1 VHCGNGFDARFE
13 PFQSTR
19 LSPVQ
24 CCFLSLGAD
33 MQRREFISL
42 LGGAAAAWPLAVR
55 AQRMTMPVIGFL
67 QSGSPTATAHTR
79 AAFHSGLREAGYVE
93 GENVGIVYRYADG
106 QYDRLPALTADLI
119 SNHVAAIFAGGPPA
133 AQAAKAVTTTIP
145 IVFTST
151 DPVKSGLVA
160 SLNRP
165 GGNLTGVAFFV
176 LSLGAKQFG
185 LLRELVP
192 NAITIGML
200 VNPKLPDVSTTVA
213 DGQAAARAQGLEVLI
228 LHASSDD
235 ELLAA
240 FADMRKRQIDALVVV
255 SDIFFDSRRDQLATL
270 AARHTIPAI
279 YPWRDYVMV
288 GGLMSYGTS
297 VTDGYRQA
305 GNYIARI
312 LKGAQPS
319 DLPVVQPT
327 KFELVINLKAAKEL
341 GLTVP
346 LTLQVAADEVI
357 E

>member
-1 VHCGNGFDARFE
+1 
-13 PFQSTR
+13 
-19 LSPVQ
+19 
-24 CCFLSLGAD
+24 
-33 MQRREFISL
+33 MRRRDFITL
-42 LGGAAAAWPLAVR
+42 LGGAAAIWPLAAR
-55 AQRMTMPVIGFL
+55 AQQPPMPVVGFL

-133 AQAAKAVTTTIP
+133 AQAAKAATTTIP

-192 NAITIGML
+192 NAITIAML
-200 VNPKLPDVSTTVA
+200 VNPKLPDAATTVA
-213 DGQAAARAQGLEVLI
+213 DGQAAARAQGLEPLII

-235 ELLAA
+235 ELLAV
-240 FADMRKRQIDALVVV
+240 FAGMRKRQIDALVVV
-255 SDIFFDSRRDQLATL
+255 SDIFFDSRRDHLATL
-270 AARHTIPAI
+270 AARHAIPAI
-279 YPWRDYVMV
+279 YPWRDYVMA

-297 VTDGYRQA
+297 VTEGYRQA

-319 DLPVVQPT
+319 DLPIVQPT
-327 KFELVINLKAAKEL
+327 KFELVINSKAAKEL